1 MMRASDPITLSFNRP
16 SHSYFNRFW
25 LETAMSSLPQA
36 DHASSSAP
44 SLDGSV
50 GTDSAAKV
58 GGESTERMGPSYG
71 VLYL

>member
-1 MMRASDPITLSFNRP
+1 MMRASDPITLSLYRP
-16 SHSYFNRFW
+16 SRSYFNRFW
-25 LETAMSSLPQA
+25 LETAMSSLP

-58 GGESTERMGPSYG
+58 GGESTERTGPSYG
-71 VLYL
+71 ALYP